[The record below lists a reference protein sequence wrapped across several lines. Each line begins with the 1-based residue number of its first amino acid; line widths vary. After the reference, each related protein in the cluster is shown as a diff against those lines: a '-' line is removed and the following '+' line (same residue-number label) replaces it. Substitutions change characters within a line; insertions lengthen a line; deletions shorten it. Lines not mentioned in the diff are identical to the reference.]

1 MADITIKEI
10 AQGLGEAGY
19 ATSPAMVRYYLTSRS
34 IQPTYKIGATNL
46 YDVSTVGRILDI
58 LQEPKAKAEPVK
70 VAPKSKA
77 KTKPKAKAKAAPVEE
92 EDEAPAAPV
101 RRRRRRAEP
110 VEDLDLD
117 TELDEL

>member
-10 AQGLGEAGY
+10 AQGLKEAGHT
-19 ATSPAMVRYYLTSRS
+19 TSPAMVRYYLTSRS

-46 YDVSTVGRILDI
+46 YDASTVGRILDI

-70 VAPKSKA
+70 AAPKA
-77 KTKPKAKAKAAPVEE
+77 KTKAKAKATPVEE
-92 EDEAPAAPV
+92 KEVPAAPV